1 MDVQHSKAIAFGKEP
16 CYSLKQGN
24 KNFLCPYFDQC
35 LRTKMLR
42 ECYTAHPLSLQQWA
56 GFAAFRRRE
65 GKRGDFDC
73 LSELGRYLEALMTQK
88 ESAEIAQTCPILS
101 SLQKGHSI

>member
-1 MDVQHSKAIAFGKEP
+1 MFGHKDAQGMLHSASVVI
-16 CYSLKQGN
+16 
-24 KNFLCPYFDQC
+24 
-35 LRTKMLR
+35 T
-42 ECYTAHPLSLQQWA
+42 TVA

>member
-42 ECYTAHPLSLQQWA
+42 ECYTAHPLSLQQWQGLQRSVGVKGSEA
-56 GFAAFRRRE
+56 ISIVF
-65 GKRGDFDC
+65 
-73 LSELGRYLEALMTQK
+73 LS
-88 ESAEIAQTCPILS
+88 
-101 SLQKGHSI
+101 